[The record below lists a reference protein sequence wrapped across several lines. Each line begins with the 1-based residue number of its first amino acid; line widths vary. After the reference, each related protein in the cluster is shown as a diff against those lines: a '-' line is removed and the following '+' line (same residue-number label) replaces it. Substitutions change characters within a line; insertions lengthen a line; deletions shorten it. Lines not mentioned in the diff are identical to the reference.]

1 MAVAGF
7 GKAKLGGG
15 EFLKNFKLE
24 TPKSN
29 DESTVALYRILPPIH
44 QQVDTGKWSIYVA
57 QHFGYRGRDKKDET
71 KLRNRPFKCVLDKNF
86 KTGMVK
92 QTCPACTKR
101 DEVKAQ
107 QEAAEAMALK
117 SGLSPEKVKEM
128 TGTFATWLKDHNV
141 DFKIK
146 MFVANEQGEVG
157 ELSISNKCNKQLMVR
172 IKELR
177 DMDIDPFD
185 VDQGVYFA
193 FKRSGHD
200 FNQIVDTVEI
210 ATVMERD
217 ANGKPTGRQSY
228 KFAPLSPET
237 QMRALQTLP
246 DLTELVTTISREK
259 IQMIV
264 DSDGDPDV
272 VDAAFEGSER
282 VRPQAPAQ
290 SYTQTVNLAAAAAAL
305 ANTHAQSMAPTPPPV
320 VEKSAPNELELL
332 KARLAELEA
341 MKTTPTPSFIDT
353 TPVLSAAQT
362 SPPPAPTPKVNAA
375 DLSDEAFNRTFG
387 IKTA

>member
-7 GKAKLGGG
+7 GKAKVGGG

-24 TPKSN
+24 TPKEN
-29 DESTVALYRILPPIH
+29 DQSTVALYRILPPIH
-44 QQVDTGKWSIYVA
+44 QQMETGKWQIYVS
-57 QHFGYRGRDKKDET
+57 QHFGYRGRNKKDET
-71 KLRNRPFKCVLDKNF
+71 KLTNRPFKCVLDKNF

-92 QTCPACTKR
+92 ATCPACTKR
-101 DEVKAQ
+101 DEIKAQ
-107 QEAAEAMALK
+107 QEAAMNMAVK
-117 SGLSPEKVKEM
+117 NGLSPEKAKEM
-128 TGTFATWLKDHNV
+128 TGTFDTWLKERNV
-141 DFKIK
+141 DFKVK
-146 MFVANEQGEVG
+146 MFVVNEQGEVG
-157 ELSISNKCNKQLMVR
+157 ELSISNKCNKQLLVR

-177 DMDIDPFD
+177 EMDIDPFE

-217 ANGKPTGRQSY
+217 AAGKPTGRQSI
-228 KFAPLSPET
+228 KFAPLSPEVQT
-237 QMRALQTLP
+237 KALQTLP
-246 DLTELVTTISREK
+246 DLTELVVSISREK

-282 VRPQAPAQ
+282 VRPQPQ
-290 SYTQTVNLAAAAAAL
+290 SYAQTVNLAAAAASL
-305 ANTHAQSMAPTPPPV
+305 ANSKPQTAPQAQV
-320 VEKSAPNELELL
+320 VNTSVSSSGPDELDAL

-341 MKTTPTPSFIDT
+341 AKAKTQVSVD
-353 TPVLSAAQT
+353 SAAQEAAVNKHIAAAT
-362 SPPPAPTPKVNAA
+362 PTVDLAS
-375 DLSDEAFNRTFG
+375 LSDDAFNKTFG
-387 IKTA
+387 IKSA